1 MNQIQIWPNRHIVDT
16 IQQLKDAR
24 GVVENVQIL
33 LNVLDGCKNQMATA
47 ARQGNEE
54 LHRCGDVMDEGDRGR
69 RQRQRY
75 V

>member
-1 MNQIQIWPNRHIVDT
+1 MEVGD
-16 IQQLKDAR
+16 
-24 GVVENVQIL
+24 NVQIL
-33 LNVLDGCKNQMATA
+33 LNALDWRKNKMATV